1 MYFLLNDIILDVD
14 PSRMMHPLE
23 QDRFASLSEDYIA
36 LLGKEMF
43 AEDPLAHRSNPEMAR
58 RLAYLIHLKMPR
70 VNAAE
75 FFVNGAAG
83 NPDVVETRFQS
94 LNEIAVMAMFG
105 EQRKGQLD
113 AAKID
118 NAVWHRRA
126 A

>member
-23 QDRFASLSEDYIA
+23 QDRFANLSADYIA

-43 AEDPLAHRSNPEMAR
+43 AEDPHAHRSNPEMAR

-75 FFVNGAAG
+75 FFVSGHAG
-83 NPDVVETRFQS
+83 DPDVVETRFQS
-94 LNEIAVMAMFG
+94 LNEIVVMAMFG
-105 EQRKGQLD
+105 EQKKGQLD